1 MNFWL
6 YFTAFVG
13 EVVAST
19 EPILGSLSIG
29 PVAVSMRIDPVLLE
43 YDRSQKHSR

>member
-13 EVVAST
+13 EVVASA

-29 PVAVSMRIDPVLLE
+29 PVAVSMSINPVLFG
-43 YDRSQKHSR
+43 YDRSRKHSR